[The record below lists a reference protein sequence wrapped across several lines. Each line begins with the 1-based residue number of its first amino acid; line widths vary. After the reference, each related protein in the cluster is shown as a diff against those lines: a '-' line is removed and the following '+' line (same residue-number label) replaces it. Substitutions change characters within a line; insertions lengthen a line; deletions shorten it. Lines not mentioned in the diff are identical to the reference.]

1 MELPMLEPVSMG
13 SLPNLEIETALAEG
27 DNTKIWQLARSGL
40 PPKTFFDTLLAQV
53 FKMSTQSRKG
63 HKVVA
68 DQNSAMFMWPM
79 VFNDQEQES
88 VHRSVSRAHKA
99 LFTDTV
105 MSLSRW
111 MSNEVDIAMLSDT
124 LNYAFLASQEPDVL
138 RKFLNALVCRQAVE
152 AIGTGA
158 DGIRL
163 PVDAPRLVYYV
174 GSMTRRNAWPCLP
187 APESLSSL
195 ELAKRLHSTLCLATQ
210 DAQASSTE
218 GIIVGTPQPADCAL
232 ASGLTMW
239 LRALHQRYEFGQ
251 WDAVPLGRDRVD
263 LVIEL
268 KRGELESLCIPL
280 RTYQMGVGAI
290 EKILIDLEHL
300 CNEGVARGHH

>member
-1 MELPMLEPVSMG
+1 M
-13 SLPNLEIETALAEG
+13 
-27 DNTKIWQLARSGL
+27 
-40 PPKTFFDTLLAQV
+40 
-53 FKMSTQSRKG
+53 
-63 HKVVA
+63 
-68 DQNSAMFMWPM
+68 
-79 VFNDQEQES
+79 
-88 VHRSVSRAHKA
+88 
-99 LFTDTV
+99 
-105 MSLSRW
+105 
-111 MSNEVDIAMLSDT
+111 
-124 LNYAFLASQEPDVL
+124 
-138 RKFLNALVCRQAVE
+138 CRQAVE